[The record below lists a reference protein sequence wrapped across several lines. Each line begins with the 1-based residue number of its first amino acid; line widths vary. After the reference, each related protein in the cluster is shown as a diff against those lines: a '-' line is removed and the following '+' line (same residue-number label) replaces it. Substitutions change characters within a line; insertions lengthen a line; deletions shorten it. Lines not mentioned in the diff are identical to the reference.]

1 MRVLDLLSTNDYNFD
16 PLPVARDP
24 FASSDALEEAYLV
37 GTLYSSVSRT
47 AGLLFD
53 LRTSDRNDPA
63 QANTGLLI
71 LFNVSALEAEDTEPD
86 VDRVWLVGEC
96 LASIESS
103 SIRIEVR
110 HLLVDK
116 YVSVQASRSVYL
128 IGVVS
133 NIEPVPR
140 DMGEGLTAF
149 VHTSP
154 NWDSEIELTGTAT
167 AGGTDLS

>member
-1 MRVLDLLSTNDYNFD
+1 MLDLLLKDAYELGSV
-16 PLPVARDP
+16 PVARDP

-37 GTLYSSVSRT
+37 GTLYNSVSRT
-47 AGLLFD
+47 AGMLFD

-96 LASIESS
+96 LTSIESS
-103 SIRIEVR
+103 SIRIDVR

-116 YVSVQASRSVYL
+116 HVSVQASRSVYL

-140 DMGEGLTAF
+140 DMGEGLAAF

-154 NWDSEIELTGTAT
+154 NWESEIELTGMAT
-167 AGGTDLS
+167 ASRTDLS